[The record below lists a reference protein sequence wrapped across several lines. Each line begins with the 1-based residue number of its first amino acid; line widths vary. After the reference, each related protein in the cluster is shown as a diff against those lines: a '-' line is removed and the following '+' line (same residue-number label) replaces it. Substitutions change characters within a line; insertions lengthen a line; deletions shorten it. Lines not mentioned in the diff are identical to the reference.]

1 MLRMFR
7 RKTKTVFP
15 EDPGV
20 PTTPTNYPYGLC
32 IQTEAGYFLMREK
45 FRFRIPSE
53 RVLESWRFNVI
64 RSSEAAVKHVKVG
77 GKIGFRDG
85 TIINN
90 IADNRYYLISQ
101 NKRRHIIEPDVFEKY
116 GLNWGDVL
124 LVSDEEAN
132 LHTDG
137 EVLK

>member
-1 MLRMFR
+1 MFRMFR
-7 RKTKTVFP
+7 RKTKVAFP
-15 EDPGV
+15 EDPGI

-32 IQTEAGYFLMREK
+32 IQTEAGFVLIREK
-45 FRFRIPSE
+45 FRFRIPTE

-64 RSSEAAVKHVKVG
+64 QSSEAAVKHVKVG

-90 IADNRYYLISQ
+90 IADNKYYLISQ
-101 NKRRHIIEPDVFEKY
+101 NKRRHIVEPDVFEKY

-124 LVSDEEAN
+124 LVSEEEAN
-132 LHTDG
+132 LHNDG

>member
-1 MLRMFR
+1 MLRKLFR
-7 RKTKTVFP
+7 RKTDFP
-15 EDPGV
+15 ENPGV

-45 FRFRIPSE
+45 FRFRIPTE
-53 RVLESWRFNVI
+53 RVLESWSFNVI
-64 RSSEAAVKHVKVG
+64 QSTEAAVKHIKVG

-85 TIINN
+85 TVIND

-101 NKRRHIIEPDVFEKY
+101 NKRRHIVEPDVFEKY
-116 GLNWGDVL
+116 GLSWGDVL
-124 LVSDEEAN
+124 LVSSEEAN
-132 LHTDG
+132 LHADG